1 MQSVQGRSQEE
12 RVVLLKGVRH
22 HSVGR
27 HLVQTV
33 SQGTVVQ
40 TRFLLKHT
48 QGHEVERQSRAIDS
62 IQDNFTMNA
71 SPDHNIDV
79 LELLR
84 NFPAGVFMIIN
95 EAVFAVGNVS
105 VVAHGDCPTM
115 TGEVPSGRNF
125 GWQRNNIEVPNG
137 IRESQTSLGGE

>member
-1 MQSVQGRSQEE
+1 
-12 RVVLLKGVRH
+12 
-22 HSVGR
+22 
-27 HLVQTV
+27 
-33 SQGTVVQ
+33 
-40 TRFLLKHT
+40 LKHT

-71 SPDHNIDV
+71 SPDHNIDPNSPKADGSPDSTIDV

-84 NFPAGVFMIIN
+84 NFPPGVFMIIN
-95 EAVFAVGNVS
+95 DAVFAVGNVS

-115 TGEVPSGRNF
+115 TGEVPSGGNF
-125 GWQRNNIEVPNG
+125 GWQRNKIEVPNG